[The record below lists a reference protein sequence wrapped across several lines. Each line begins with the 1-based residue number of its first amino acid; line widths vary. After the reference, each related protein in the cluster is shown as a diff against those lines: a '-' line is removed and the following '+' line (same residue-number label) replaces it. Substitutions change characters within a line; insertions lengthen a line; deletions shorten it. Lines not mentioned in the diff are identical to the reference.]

1 MKKIVEEYRA
11 VFPTPAAL
19 ITSADEEGRANV
31 ATAGETF
38 MMSLRPLVVAVGF
51 RPATYTNSL
60 IRKTREFV
68 VNLPTVKILK
78 AVDFCGTHSGRDVDK
93 FKATGLTPLPSKH
106 VKPPLIK
113 ECPVNIECRVRGIVT
128 FGSHD
133 VFAGDSLAI
142 HVDEEILGNDG
153 MPDISKAPTIAFAN
167 GRYYSVDTLLEPLRF
182 SRSEKGE
189 GGR

>member
-1 MKKIVEEYRA
+1 MKRILEEYRA
-11 VFPTPAAL
+11 IFPTPAAL
-19 ITSADEEGRANV
+19 ITSVDEKGKPNI

-60 IRKTREFV
+60 IRITREFV
-68 VNLPTVKILK
+68 VNLPTTSILR
-78 AVDFCGTHSGRDVDK
+78 AVDFCGTVSGRDVDK
-93 FKATGLTPLPSKH
+93 FKETGLTPLPAKY

-113 ECPVNIECRVRGIVT
+113 ECPVNIECKVRGIVT

-142 HVDEEILGNDG
+142 HVDEEILGEDG
-153 MPDISKAPTIAFAN
+153 LPDITKAPTIAYAN
-167 GRYYSVDTLLEPLRF
+167 GKYYCVEMLLGDHGIHLDG
-182 SRSEKGE
+182 KGKAK
-189 GGR
+189 

>member
-1 MKKIVEEYRA
+1 MKKVLEEYRA

-19 ITSADEEGRANV
+19 ITSVDEKGKPNV

-60 IRKTREFV
+60 IRMTREFV
-68 VNLPTVKILK
+68 VNLPTTKILK
-78 AVDFCGTHSGRDVDK
+78 AVDFCGTVSGREVDK
-93 FKATGLTPLPSKH
+93 FRATGLTPMPAKH

-113 ECPVNIECRVRGIVT
+113 ECPVNIECRVRGIVN

-133 VFAGDSLAI
+133 IFAGDSLAI
-142 HVDEEILGNDG
+142 HVDEEILGEDG
-153 MPDISKAPTIAFAN
+153 LPDISKAPTIAFAN
-167 GRYYSVDTLLEPLRF
+167 GRYYSVDTLLEPIRF
-182 SRSEKGE
+182 SVGKAR
-189 GGR
+189 